1 MGFSRG
7 PSIVTDGLVLALD
20 AANTKSYPGSGT
32 TWNDLSGN
40 SEDFTLYNSPTFSST
55 TNSGILSFDGAND
68 YAEANTAKVIPD
80 TGPFSVVFAFAL
92 TGTGGRGGIFERKT
106 SSPYNGFSL
115 GQGGSGNWG
124 GTVSSTATFSD
135 GLFITFTYPTT
146 NVFYI
151 DVVTFNGSNTLK
163 GFRNGVLVDTDTD
176 GTQGNLST
184 QGTRQN
190 FTIARRDLASAE
202 IPCKVASV
210 QVYTK
215 ELTASEV
222 LQNYNAT
229 KSRFGL

>member
-1 MGFSRG
+1 MGLAYG
-7 PSIVTDGLVLALD
+7 GAIVRDGLVLALD
-20 AANTKSYPGSGT
+20 AADRNSYPGTGT
-32 TWNDLSGN
+32 TWYDLSGN
-40 SEDFTLYNSPTFSST
+40 NEDFTLNNTPTYSST
-55 TNSGILSFDGAND
+55 NNGIFTFDGVDD

-92 TGTGGRGGIFERKT
+92 TGTGGRGGIFERNT
-106 SSPYNGFSL
+106 ASPYNGFSL
-115 GQGGSGNWG
+115 GQGGTGNWG
-124 GTVSSTATFSD
+124 AAVSSTATFSD
-135 GLFITFTYPTT
+135 GLFVTFTYPTT

-163 GFRNGVLVDTDTD
+163 GYRNGVLVVTDTD

-202 IPCKVASV
+202 LPCKVASV

-215 ELTASEV
+215 ELSPSEV

>member
-1 MGFSRG
+1 MGFGRG
-7 PSIVTDGLVLALD
+7 PKIVTDSLVLTID

-40 SEDFTLYNSPTFSST
+40 SEDFTLYNSPAFSTS
-55 TNSGILSFDGAND
+55 NSGILSFDGTND
-68 YAEANTAKVIPD
+68 YAEADTAKVIPD

-92 TGTGGRGGIFERKT
+92 TGTGGRGGVFERNT
-106 SSPYNGFSL
+106 ASPYNGFSL
-115 GQGGSGNWG
+115 GQGGSGNWAA
-124 GTVSSTATFSD
+124 TVSSTATFLD
-135 GLFITFTYPTT
+135 GLSITFTYPTT

-163 GFRNGVLVDTDTD
+163 GYRNGVLVDTDTD

-202 IPCKVASV
+202 LPCKVGCV

-215 ELTASEV
+215 ELIADEV
-222 LQNYNAT
+222 LQNYNAI